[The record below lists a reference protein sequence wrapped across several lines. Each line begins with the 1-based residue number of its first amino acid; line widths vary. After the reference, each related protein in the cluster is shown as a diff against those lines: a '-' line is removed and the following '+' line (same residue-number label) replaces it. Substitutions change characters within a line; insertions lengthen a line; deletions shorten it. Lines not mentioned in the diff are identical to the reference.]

1 MKVLIMGSSG
11 SIRSEMVGYFDQRA
25 QSVVGS
31 DNNMLA
37 DFFGPRGDTR
47 WNLCRLTK
55 TTRNFRGHDVDVRDR
70 QAMRR
75 VFQRRRPV

>member
-11 SIRSEMVGYFDQRA
+11 LIGSELVRYFDQRA
-25 QSVVGS
+25 QSVVGI
-31 DNNMLA
+31 DNMLA
-37 DFFGPRGDTR
+37 NFFGPRGNTR
-47 WNLCRLTK
+47 WNLCRRMK
-55 TTRNFRGHDVDVRDR
+55 TRRNFRGHDVDVRDR